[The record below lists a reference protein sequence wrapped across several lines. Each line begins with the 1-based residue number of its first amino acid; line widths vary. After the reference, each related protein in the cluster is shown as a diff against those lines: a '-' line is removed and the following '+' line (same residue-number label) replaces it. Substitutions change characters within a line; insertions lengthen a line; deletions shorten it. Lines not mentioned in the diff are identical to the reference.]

1 MKGQLELWRLA
12 AVATAGHRFYLL
24 PLLPLLWLVLSA
36 LLVLIGFDTPHG
48 PASAQVQLIGFPLTM
63 LAVFLGLRVIAG
75 EIDGRT
81 LEIAYTVP
89 GGCDRVW
96 WAKLVGAWSILL
108 VALALLAIAT
118 WIFFT
123 RFSPWALYGA
133 LQGATFYL
141 VFAMAM
147 AALLR
152 SEVAGAMATAA
163 VLAFN
168 MLIQNAPISPMWNP
182 GAQSMDPTE
191 LLARTLQNRIGVAL
205 AIAAILALAFMRAS
219 RRERMLGG

>member
-1 MKGQLELWRLA
+1 MKGQLQLWRLA
-12 AVATAGHRFYLL
+12 AIATAGHRFWLL
-24 PLLPLLWLVLSA
+24 PLLPLVWLVLSA
-36 LLVLIGFDTPHG
+36 LMVLVGFDTPYG
-48 PASAQVQLIGFPLTM
+48 PAAAQVELIGFPLTM

-75 EIDGRT
+75 EVDGRT

-89 GGCDRVW
+89 GGCERVW

-108 VALALLAIAT
+108 VALALLGIAT

-123 RFSPWALYGA
+123 RYSPWALYGA

-168 MLIQNAPISPMWNP
+168 ILLQGAPVYP
-182 GAQSMDPTE
+182 
-191 LLARTLQNRIGVAL
+191 
-205 AIAAILALAFMRAS
+205 
-219 RRERMLGG
+219 